1 MCLVGLQF
9 TFGFLMTKLLC
20 ICGKIGCGKTYY
32 ANRLKEQ
39 EHAVILSTDEVTYDL
54 TNNQQGEGYD
64 EFARRVNLYLR
75 KKAVEIVNAGCTVIL
90 DWGFWT
96 KENRKEIKRY
106 GENNGVLVE
115 MHYIDIDDKTW
126 YENIEKRNNEV
137 ISGNGGSSFYV
148 DEGLL
153 NKVSSLF
160 EIPEK
165 EEIDIWY
172 KPHQ

>member
-1 MCLVGLQF
+1 MA
-9 TFGFLMTKLLC
+9 KLIC

-32 ANRLKEQ
+32 ANQLKEKEQ
-39 EHAVILSTDEVTYDL
+39 AVILSTDEVTYDL
-54 TNNQQGEGYD
+54 TNNKQGEDYD

-75 KKAVEIVNAGCTVIL
+75 KKALEIVNAGCTVIL

-96 KENRKEIKRY
+96 KENRNEIKEY
-106 GENNGVLVE
+106 AKEHKILLE

-126 YENIEKRNNEV
+126 YENIEERNSKV
-137 ISGNGGSSFYV
+137 LAGNGGSSFYV

-153 NKVSSLF
+153 KKVSSLF

-165 EEIDIWY
+165 EEIDVWHVLDRKRI
-172 KPHQ
+172 KK

>member
-1 MCLVGLQF
+1 MA
-9 TFGFLMTKLLC
+9 KLLC

-96 KENRKEIKRY
+96 KENRNEIKRY

-126 YENIEKRNNEV
+126 FENIEKRNNEV

-160 EIPEK
+160 EVPEK

>member
-1 MCLVGLQF
+1 MA
-9 TFGFLMTKLLC
+9 KLLC

-126 YENIEKRNNEV
+126 YENIEKRNKEV

-148 DEGLL
+148 DGGLL

-165 EEIDIWY
+165 KEIDIWY

>member
-1 MCLVGLQF
+1 MA
-9 TFGFLMTKLLC
+9 KLLC

-126 YENIEKRNNEV
+126 FENIEKRNNEV

-160 EIPEK
+160 EVPEK

>member
-1 MCLVGLQF
+1 MA
-9 TFGFLMTKLLC
+9 KLLC

-96 KENRKEIKRY
+96 KENRIEIKTY

-165 EEIDIWY
+165 DEIDIWY

>member
-1 MCLVGLQF
+1 MA
-9 TFGFLMTKLLC
+9 KLLC

-54 TNNQQGEGYD
+54 TNNQQGDGYD
-64 EFARRVNLYLR
+64 EFAIRVNLYLR

-126 YENIEKRNNEV
+126 YEKIEKRNNEV

-148 DEGLL
+148 NEGLL

>member
-1 MCLVGLQF
+1 MA
-9 TFGFLMTKLLC
+9 KLLC

-39 EHAVILSTDEVTYDL
+39 AHAVILSTDEVTYDL
-54 TNNQQGEGYD
+54 TNNQQGDGYD
-64 EFARRVNLYLR
+64 EFAIRVNLYLR

-148 DEGLL
+148 NEGLL

>member
-1 MCLVGLQF
+1 MA
-9 TFGFLMTKLLC
+9 KLLC

-64 EFARRVNLYLR
+64 EFAKRVNLYLR

-126 YENIEKRNNEV
+126 FENIEKRNNEV

>member
-1 MCLVGLQF
+1 MA
-9 TFGFLMTKLLC
+9 KLLC

-54 TNNQQGEGYD
+54 TNNQQGDGYD
-64 EFARRVNLYLR
+64 EFAIRVNLYLK

-148 DEGLL
+148 NEGLL

>member
-1 MCLVGLQF
+1 MA
-9 TFGFLMTKLLC
+9 KLLC

-32 ANRLKEQ
+32 ANRIKEQ

-64 EFARRVNLYLR
+64 EFARKVNLYLR

>member
-1 MCLVGLQF
+1 MA
-9 TFGFLMTKLLC
+9 KLLC

-32 ANRLKEQ
+32 SNRLKEQ

-54 TNNQQGEGYD
+54 TNNQQGDGYD
-64 EFARRVNLYLR
+64 EFAIRVNLYLR

-148 DEGLL
+148 NEGLL

>member
-1 MCLVGLQF
+1 MA
-9 TFGFLMTKLLC
+9 KLLC

-54 TNNQQGEGYD
+54 TNNQQGDGYD
-64 EFARRVNLYLR
+64 EFAIRVNLYLR

-115 MHYIDIDDKTW
+115 THYIDIDDKTW

-148 DEGLL
+148 NEGLL

>member
-1 MCLVGLQF
+1 MA
-9 TFGFLMTKLLC
+9 KLIC

-32 ANRLKEQ
+32 ANLLKEQ

-106 GENNGVLVE
+106 GENSGILVE

-126 YENIEKRNNEV
+126 YENIEERNNKV

-153 NKVSSLF
+153 KKVSSMF

-172 KPHQ
+172 TPNIRRLKK

>member
-1 MCLVGLQF
+1 MA
-9 TFGFLMTKLLC
+9 KLLC

-64 EFARRVNLYLR
+64 EFAKRVNLYLR

>member
-1 MCLVGLQF
+1 MA
-9 TFGFLMTKLLC
+9 KLLC

-54 TNNQQGEGYD
+54 TNNQQGDGYD
-64 EFARRVNLYLR
+64 EFAIRVNLYLR

-148 DEGLL
+148 NEGLL

-172 KPHQ
+172 KQHQ

>member
-1 MCLVGLQF
+1 MA
-9 TFGFLMTKLLC
+9 KLLC

-54 TNNQQGEGYD
+54 TNNQQGDDYD
-64 EFARRVNLYLR
+64 EFAIRVNLYLR

-148 DEGLL
+148 NEGLL

>member
-1 MCLVGLQF
+1 MA
-9 TFGFLMTKLLC
+9 KLLC
-20 ICGKIGCGKTYY
+20 ICGKIDCGKTYY

>member
-1 MCLVGLQF
+1 MA
-9 TFGFLMTKLLC
+9 KLLC

-54 TNNQQGEGYD
+54 TNNQQGDGYD
-64 EFARRVNLYLR
+64 EFAIRVNLYLR
-75 KKAVEIVNAGCTVIL
+75 KKAVEIVNAWWTVIL

-148 DEGLL
+148 NEGLL

>member
-1 MCLVGLQF
+1 MA
-9 TFGFLMTKLLC
+9 KLLC

-54 TNNQQGEGYD
+54 TNNQQGDGYD
-64 EFARRVNLYLR
+64 EFAIRVNLYLR

-148 DEGLL
+148 NEGLL

-172 KPHQ
+172 KPRQ

>member
-1 MCLVGLQF
+1 
-9 TFGFLMTKLLC
+9 
-20 ICGKIGCGKTYY
+20 
-32 ANRLKEQ
+32 

-54 TNNQQGEGYD
+54 TNNQQGDGYD
-64 EFARRVNLYLR
+64 EFAIRVNLYLR

-148 DEGLL
+148 NEGLL

>member
-1 MCLVGLQF
+1 MA
-9 TFGFLMTKLLC
+9 KLLC

-54 TNNQQGEGYD
+54 TNNQQGDGYD
-64 EFARRVNLYLR
+64 EFAIRVNLYLR
-75 KKAVEIVNAGCTVIL
+75 KKAVEIVNAGSTVIL

-148 DEGLL
+148 NEGLL

>member
-1 MCLVGLQF
+1 MA
-9 TFGFLMTKLLC
+9 KLLC

-54 TNNQQGEGYD
+54 TNNQQGDGYD
-64 EFARRVNLYLR
+64 EFAIRVNLYLR

-137 ISGNGGSSFYV
+137 ISGNGGLSFYV
-148 DEGLL
+148 NEGLL

-165 EEIDIWY
+165 EEIAIWY

>member
-1 MCLVGLQF
+1 MA
-9 TFGFLMTKLLC
+9 KLLC

-54 TNNQQGEGYD
+54 TNNQQGDGYD
-64 EFARRVNLYLR
+64 EFAIRVNLYLR

-126 YENIEKRNNEV
+126 DENIEKRNNEV
-137 ISGNGGSSFYV
+137 IYGNGGSSFYV
-148 DEGLL
+148 NEGLL

>member
-1 MCLVGLQF
+1 MA
-9 TFGFLMTKLLC
+9 KLLC

>member
-1 MCLVGLQF
+1 MA
-9 TFGFLMTKLLC
+9 KLLC

-115 MHYIDIDDKTW
+115 MYYIDIDDKTW

>member
-1 MCLVGLQF
+1 MA
-9 TFGFLMTKLLC
+9 KLLC

-75 KKAVEIVNAGCTVIL
+75 KKAVEIVNAGRTVIL

>member
-1 MCLVGLQF
+1 MA
-9 TFGFLMTKLLC
+9 KLLC

-54 TNNQQGEGYD
+54 TNNQQGDGYD
-64 EFARRVNLYLR
+64 EFAIRVNLYLR

-106 GENNGVLVE
+106 GENKGVLVE

-148 DEGLL
+148 NEGLL

>member
-1 MCLVGLQF
+1 MA
-9 TFGFLMTKLLC
+9 KLLC

-54 TNNQQGEGYD
+54 TNNQQGDGYD
-64 EFARRVNLYLR
+64 EFAIRVNLYLR

-148 DEGLL
+148 NEGLL

-172 KPHQ
+172 KLHQ

>member
-1 MCLVGLQF
+1 MA
-9 TFGFLMTKLLC
+9 KLLC

-32 ANRLKEQ
+32 AKRLKEQ

-54 TNNQQGEGYD
+54 TNNQQGDGYD
-64 EFARRVNLYLR
+64 EFAIRVNLYLR

-148 DEGLL
+148 NEGLL

>member
-1 MCLVGLQF
+1 MA
-9 TFGFLMTKLLC
+9 KLLC

-54 TNNQQGEGYD
+54 TNNQQGDGYD
-64 EFARRVNLYLR
+64 EFAIRVNLYLR

-90 DWGFWT
+90 DCGFWT

-148 DEGLL
+148 NEGLL

>member
-1 MCLVGLQF
+1 MA
-9 TFGFLMTKLLC
+9 KLLC

-153 NKVSSLF
+153 NKVSTLF

>member
-1 MCLVGLQF
+1 MA
-9 TFGFLMTKLLC
+9 KLLC
-20 ICGKIGCGKTYY
+20 VCGKIGCGKTYY

-126 YENIEKRNNEV
+126 FENIEKRNNEV